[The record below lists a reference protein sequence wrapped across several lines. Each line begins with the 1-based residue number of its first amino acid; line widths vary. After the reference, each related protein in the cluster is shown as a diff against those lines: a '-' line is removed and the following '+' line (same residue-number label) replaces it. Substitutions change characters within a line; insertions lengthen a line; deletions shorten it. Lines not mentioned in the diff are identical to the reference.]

1 MNFSG
6 IIRRVDEL
14 GRVVIPVE
22 IRRILNIKEGESL
35 EFIVNNNAI
44 ELRKKS
50 IAENNDDFLSLI
62 GDKLGEVME
71 GGFYFI
77 TDREKVIKSNN
88 STLMGKKIP
97 QILFN
102 LLDVHDYSELSNVD
116 LLFED
121 IKLKNT
127 FRVFP
132 YNIEGDIVGFI
143 VLYDILNIDKYSKLI
158 RFLTNYIHDKLSL

>member
-14 GRVVIPVE
+14 GRIVIPVE

-35 EFIVNNNAI
+35 EFIVNNKEI

-50 IAENNDDFLSLI
+50 IAENNNEFLNLI

-71 GGFYFI
+71 EGYYLI
-77 TDREKVIKSNN
+77 TDREKIIKSNN
-88 STLMGKKIP
+88 NMLIGKNIP
-97 QILFN
+97 HDLLN
-102 LLDVHDYSELSNVD
+102 LLDVHDYSELSNAD
-116 LLFED
+116 LLFEN
-121 IKLKNT
+121 IKLRNT

-132 YNIEGDIVGFI
+132 YYIEGDIVGFI
-143 VLYDILNIDKYSKLI
+143 ILYDISNIDRYSKLI
-158 RFLTNYIHDKLSL
+158 KFLTSYIHDKLSL